1 MIYQIHKVI
10 LKDMFGNLMS
20 KQKKEA
26 FERFH
31 HKKIVV
37 ANTTEELFEEIDKKL
52 SKILKQDC
60 IKK

>member
-1 MIYQIHKVI
+1 
-10 LKDMFGNLMS
+10 MFGNLMS

-37 ANTTEELFEEIDKKL
+37 ATNTTEESFEEIDKKL

>member
-1 MIYQIHKVI
+1 
-10 LKDMFGNLMS
+10 MFGNLMS